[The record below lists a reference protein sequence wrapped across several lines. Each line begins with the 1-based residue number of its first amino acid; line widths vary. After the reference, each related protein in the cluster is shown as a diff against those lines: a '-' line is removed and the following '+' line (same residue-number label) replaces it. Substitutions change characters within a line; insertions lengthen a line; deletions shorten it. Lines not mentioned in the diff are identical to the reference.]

1 MRKYFDIL
9 DIITD
14 DFIIQ
19 NFKLKNTDNDIN
31 PSRTSSI
38 FLNQYLAIK
47 EYIENRYDDSTSIYE
62 TFYRIFHHI

>member
-1 MRKYFDIL
+1 MRKYFDIP

-38 FLNQYLAIK
+38 YLNKYPTIK
-47 EYIENRYDDSTSIYE
+47 TYIENRYDYSTFIY
-62 TFYRIFHHI
+62 